1 MRLARA
7 PRPATRRRVIA
18 AALAAA
24 LSVGLAACAAD
35 PLADQYRAGDNKGYI
50 AANGFATEEIPAAE
64 RGEPVEFSGVTESG
78 DEVSDADYDG
88 QVLVV
93 NFWYATCGPC
103 IIEAPRL
110 EEAYESFEGQD
121 VSFLGVN
128 TYDQAATVASFAR
141 ENGVSY
147 PSVLAVNDSA
157 VKLAFTEH
165 APLSATPVTLVLDQ
179 QSRVAA
185 RIIGELPRA
194 SILES
199 IVRTVLAEGA

>member
-1 MRLARA
+1 MRISDWSSDVCSSDL
-7 PRPATRRRVIA
+7 
-18 AALAAA
+18 
-24 LSVGLAACAAD
+24 
-35 PLADQYRAGDNKGYI
+35 
-50 AANGFATEEIPAAE
+50 GFATEEIPVAD

-78 DEVSDADYDG
+78 DEVSDVDYAG

-110 EEAYESFEGQD
+110 EEAYESFEGQE

-141 ENGVSY
+141 ENGASY

-157 VKLAFTEH
+157 VKLAFTEP
-165 APLSATPVTLVLDQ
+165 APFSATPVTLVLDQ

-199 IVRTVLAEGA
+199 IVRTVDRKSTRLNSRH